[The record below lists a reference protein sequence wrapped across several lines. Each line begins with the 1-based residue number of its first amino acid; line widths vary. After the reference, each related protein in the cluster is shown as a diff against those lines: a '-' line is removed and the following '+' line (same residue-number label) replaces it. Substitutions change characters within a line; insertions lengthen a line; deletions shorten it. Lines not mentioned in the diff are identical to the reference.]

1 MVKISQLE
9 LVALTGFSY
18 QKTNTILTRKS
29 NKINC
34 LYAIC
39 AYKRNF
45 YFALCIHSTYNLNM
59 EREGNAKTQTE
70 LRNVRFIVRLLSS
83 EREAF
88 QDAADLAGMP
98 LSAWVRNKL
107 RQAAIKELEAQAL
120 PIAFLSDKY

>member
-1 MVKISQLE
+1 MQRE
-9 LVALTGFSY
+9 RNT
-18 QKTNTILTRKS
+18 KT
-29 NKINC
+29 
-34 LYAIC
+34 
-39 AYKRNF
+39 
-45 YFALCIHSTYNLNM
+45 
-59 EREGNAKTQTE
+59 ETE
-70 LRNVRFIVRLLSS
+70 LRDVRLIVRLLGS